1 MMKSND
7 DRRKGMKKTGW
18 NGRSLVATAGIVFLL
33 AFTAGPSKAEQRPT
47 ALKFGIGLASVTAED
62 IGSGFLYG
70 GGIFTM
76 LTEKVGMEVLLERYS
91 VRSEKDIG
99 GLGVGRV
106 QTTPLLINFHY
117 RFSEG
122 KIIPYALLGVGFY
135 FVHYWPD
142 SGDGHGEQD
151 LADRFALQFG
161 GGAEYPLSPSF
172 ALFTDLRFSYI
183 RTWVQPRGEIFV
195 NPDEKDKVSLHA
207 LNFSF
212 GVKYYF

>member
-1 MMKSND
+1 
-7 DRRKGMKKTGW
+7 MKKKGST
-18 NGRSLVATAGIVFLL
+18 GRSVVATVGIVFLL
-33 AFTAGPSKAEQRPT
+33 AVIREPVEAGQRPT
-47 ALKFGIGLASVTAED
+47 ALKFGVGLASVTAND

-76 LTEKVGMEVLLERYS
+76 VTEKIGMEVLLERYS
-91 VRSEKDIG
+91 ARSDRDIG
-99 GLGVGRV
+99 GLGVGKV

-135 FVHYWPD
+135 FIHYWPD
-142 SGDGHGEQD
+142 SGDGHGDED

-161 GGAEYPLSPSF
+161 GGAEYPLSPDF
-172 ALFTDLRFSYI
+172 ALFTDARFSYI

-207 LNFSF
+207 LSLSF